1 MQIDLSSLSL
11 EQWLLIL
18 LLAYVL
24 AFVLLGL
31 TKGRKYFK
39 SYSSGKESGEYFF
52 HSVEVTLTLAGLS
65 ITSLALFIGL
75 GIDHLK
81 RFSSIILFFS
91 ISFVMLALSSN
102 FARFPRRF
110 YTFIA
115 DILADVGILAIGC
128 GFLVFFVNELSL
140 SYGLIL
146 TYGLFIIVFIFLSC
160 FDLYK
165 YYRYWLSFEEREKEK
180 TLNKE
185 KALVKLKAEYG
196 KTQTEDHP

>member
-18 LLAYVL
+18 ILAYVL
-24 AFVLLGL
+24 AFVLLGV
-31 TKGRKYFK
+31 TKGREYFK
-39 SYSSGKESGEYFF
+39 SYSSGKKVEYLF
-52 HSVEVTLTLAGLS
+52 HSVDVTLTLAGLS
-65 ITSLALFIGL
+65 ITSSALFIGL
-75 GIDHLK
+75 GVENLG

-91 ISFVMLALSSN
+91 ISFVVLALSSN

-115 DILADVGILAIGC
+115 DLLADVGILAIGC

-146 TYGLFIIVFIFLSC
+146 IYGLFIAVFVLLSC
-160 FDLYK
+160 LDLYK
-165 YYRYWLSFEEREKEK
+165 YYKYWSLFEVEKRK
-180 TLNKE
+180 NKLPKNVE
-185 KALVKLKAEYG
+185 
-196 KTQTEDHP
+196 T

>member
-1 MQIDLSSLSL
+1 VQIDLNNLSL

-24 AFVLLGL
+24 AFALAGL
-31 TKGRKYFK
+31 TKGRKYLK
-39 SYSSGKESGEYFF
+39 TYSSGKKGEYFF

-75 GIDHLK
+75 GIDNLN

-91 ISFVMLALSSN
+91 ISFVVLALSSN

-115 DILADVGILAIGC
+115 DILADVGILAIAC
-128 GFLVFFVNELSL
+128 GFLVFFVNELSP

-146 TYGLFIIVFIFLSC
+146 TYGIFIIVFIFLSGL
-160 FDLYK
+160 DLYK
-165 YYRYWLSFEEREKEK
+165 YYKYWLLFGKKEKE
-180 TLNKE
+180 N
-185 KALVKLKAEYG
+185 
-196 KTQTEDHP
+196 